1 MKNLHGFY
9 KPQFNWISLNI
20 SLSDE
25 RLQANVLNLTCQCI
39 SVSELLQIVNF
50 DGLTFLT
57 ASVLFNQSDYLNHSN
72 KDSDWRI
79 ESIEHA
85 GDTVVHF
92 GNKVCLEN

>member
-1 MKNLHGFY
+1 MHGFY
-9 KPQFNWISLNI
+9 KPQFDWISLNI
-20 SLSDE
+20 SLSDK
-25 RLQANVLNLTCQCI
+25 RFQAKVLNLTCQCI
-39 SVSELLQIVNF
+39 SVCELLQIVNL

-57 ASVLFNQSDYLNHSN
+57 ASGLFNQSNYLNHSN

-92 GNKVCLEN
+92 GIKVCLEN

>member
-1 MKNLHGFY
+1 MHGFY

-20 SLSDE
+20 SHSDK
-25 RLQANVLNLTCQCI
+25 RFQAKVLNLTCQCI
-39 SVSELLQIVNF
+39 SVCELLQIVNF

-57 ASVLFNQSDYLNHSN
+57 ASVLLNQSDYLNHSN

-85 GDTVVHF
+85 GDTVVHL
-92 GNKVCLEN
+92 GIKVCLEN